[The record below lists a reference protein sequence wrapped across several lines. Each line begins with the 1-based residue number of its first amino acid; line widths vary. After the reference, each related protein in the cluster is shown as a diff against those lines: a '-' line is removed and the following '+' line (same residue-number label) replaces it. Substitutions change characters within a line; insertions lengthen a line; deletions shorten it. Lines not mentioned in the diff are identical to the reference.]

1 LGVLL
6 MSITASAGAL
16 PDPVVPAG
24 LGVNIHFTGEPARDL
39 EMIQAAGFRFIRMD
53 FIWEAIEREKGV
65 YQFEA
70 YDQLTAGLEKRGIRA
85 LYILDYSNPL
95 YESDRSVRTAEGRQA
110 FARFAAAAAAR
121 YRGRGILWELWNE
134 PNIGF
139 WVPQPSVDDY
149 MALAKAVFPAIREAD
164 PEALRVAPATSG
176 IPLDF
181 LEACFR
187 RGLLD
192 LVDAVSVHPYRQSA
206 PESVV
211 PDYQRLRALIA
222 RYRPDRPDLP
232 ILSGEWGYSCVWE
245 GFNDERQGQYLPR
258 QFLTNLSEGIP
269 VSIWYDWHDDGPDPK
284 EPEHH
289 FGTVTLDYQPKPAY
303 QAMQRLVAALEGMRF
318 VKRLQSDP
326 ADWLLLF
333 ADGERRA
340 LAVWTTGEAHEA
352 EPIPGQKVRL
362 TGDPQYLPV
371 PASARAVLAEGA
383 WRAAAQSV
391 GVRGGAAP
399 GEPLSPALT
408 LTARNPFAEAV
419 PVHFRVIPPD
429 GARGRFE
436 GPARFRLAPGEE
448 KVLRWH
454 GRLPRSATAE
464 TAVTVEATV
473 AGHRHRQTVPLILT
487 NCLSL
492 AVVPEAEG
500 GLAAVVRN
508 PSGDAFTGTLT
519 VQVGSTRHPF
529 ALKLSSAAGGL
540 RAEVRG
546 RSGPVP
552 AMVEGDAVRVRL
564 PAGSGD
570 AARVLRATLR
580 EGRTLIA
587 DTGRIRWQPLP
598 VSTETAA
605 AHNDGDASVPATF
618 TLTDT
623 GPAPAGVRLSYD
635 YGEGWKFVRIAPKQA
650 LPVEGKPVAMGVM
663 VKGDGRGCLL
673 RLRFVDANGRTF
685 QAEYGALDFTGWR
698 YLSAPL
704 NNPRILHWG
713 GTGDETR
720 IAYPIRIDTLALVD
734 NGKRTPVQGAV
745 ELAGF
750 HLVYGE

>member
-362 TGDPQYLPV
+362 TGDP
-371 PASARAVLAEGA
+371 
-383 WRAAAQSV
+383 
-391 GVRGGAAP
+391 
-399 GEPLSPALT
+399 
-408 LTARNPFAEAV
+408 
-419 PVHFRVIPPD
+419 
-429 GARGRFE
+429 
-436 GPARFRLAPGEE
+436 
-448 KVLRWH
+448 
-454 GRLPRSATAE
+454 
-464 TAVTVEATV
+464 
-473 AGHRHRQTVPLILT
+473 
-487 NCLSL
+487 
-492 AVVPEAEG
+492 
-500 GLAAVVRN
+500 
-508 PSGDAFTGTLT
+508 
-519 VQVGSTRHPF
+519 
-529 ALKLSSAAGGL
+529 
-540 RAEVRG
+540 
-546 RSGPVP
+546 
-552 AMVEGDAVRVRL
+552 
-564 PAGSGD
+564 
-570 AARVLRATLR
+570 
-580 EGRTLIA
+580 
-587 DTGRIRWQPLP
+587 
-598 VSTETAA
+598 
-605 AHNDGDASVPATF
+605 
-618 TLTDT
+618 
-623 GPAPAGVRLSYD
+623 
-635 YGEGWKFVRIAPKQA
+635 
-650 LPVEGKPVAMGVM
+650 
-663 VKGDGRGCLL
+663 
-673 RLRFVDANGRTF
+673 
-685 QAEYGALDFTGWR
+685 
-698 YLSAPL
+698 
-704 NNPRILHWG
+704 
-713 GTGDETR
+713 
-720 IAYPIRIDTLALVD
+720 
-734 NGKRTPVQGAV
+734 
-745 ELAGF
+745 
-750 HLVYGE
+750 